1 MTSATVQ
8 TETQKNW
15 IGGAWAFPGKVLTAI
30 VALVTRAYRALKRR
44 YGPRY
49 TKVIVMAVFIALFV
63 PIPGSTLL
71 VIGVIA
77 GVAECHRVIAMRTPP
92 GRLGRVWTA
101 IKRGILGKS
110 SDAYMKQFTGS
121 DEYWDRILAVQRDWH
136 PKQPAKPDAP
146 AEYEPV
152 HGWTK
157 RQLGD
162 YLARNPASR
171 SSYEAELQKHPHDAG
186 DYEEALNKCQEGKSS
201 EDLRQLYRMPY
212 RERVPWGLFPS
223 WARPTDPVEGGHEGG
238 SI

>member
-49 TKVIVMAVFIALFV
+49 SKAIIIAVFIALFV
-63 PIPGSTLL
+63 PLPGATLV

-77 GVAECHRVIAMRTPP
+77 AIAECHRAISTTRLAAPP
-92 GRLGRVWTA
+92 MFRWVWTA
-101 IKRGILGKS
+101 ITRAILGRS
-110 SDAYMKQFTGS
+110 SDAYLRQFTGS
-121 DEYWDRILAVQRDWH
+121 DEYWDRILAVQRERH
-136 PKQPAKPDAP
+136 PTEAIPGAP

-157 RQLGD
+157 RQLGE
-162 YLARNPASR
+162 YSARNPAFR
-171 SSYEAELQKHPHDAG
+171 SVYEAELQKHP
-186 DYEEALNKCQEGKSS
+186 S
-201 EDLRQLYRMPY
+201 
-212 RERVPWGLFPS
+212 
-223 WARPTDPVEGGHEGG
+223 
-238 SI
+238 